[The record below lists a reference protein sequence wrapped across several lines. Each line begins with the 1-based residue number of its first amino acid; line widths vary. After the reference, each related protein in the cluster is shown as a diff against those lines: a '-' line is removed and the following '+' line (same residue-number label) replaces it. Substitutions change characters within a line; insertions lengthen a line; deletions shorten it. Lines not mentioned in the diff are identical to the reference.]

1 MTQDLY
7 YIDEGYYDIGYFVYT
22 ADAEAAV
29 ATTSQIACTAGIIAN
44 GQASLEATFSQTAA
58 LSHIYG
64 ADLFAMSNA
73 SLAAEVSRIR
83 DNNIAV
89 AGVFSIS
96 TDASRTVNI
105 SASEDFAFS
114 ISMINARIRASEAA
128 IDAAF
133 SLAADAVRLDGGLI
147 VEAYGTWTSST
158 SLNVQVELIKQ
169 SSIDA
174 TVSTQLAATISH
186 IQGADLNAFNQVQL
200 IASADKI
207 LSTTSS
213 LNSTTDLAVT
223 SLRIFDNVVH
233 VDLTASQV
241 ISIGV
246 IKTST
251 NSLTAQVDL
260 TATISHIH
268 GADLNA
274 FNTAALTVSI
284 DKYVGISLDLSLT
297 FTQLSNVN
305 KQAIALLDLTTSTVL
320 DAQVQKVKEF
330 SSNIISSSQLS
341 ADINLIKFYSNLQ
354 WVPTNGSPAYNSTY
368 RAQPSNSGASV
379 SLITG
384 TLGTSRYLTT
394 NGNASSKLS
403 IDLSRFTAWTVEFW
417 FGVTVNPYTTGGDG
431 HTLFTALN
439 DAGQTSFEIRNIKPS
454 GGAAYTRAT
463 LYDTSGTSY
472 VIELPTLAPSS
483 TLTHIALQ
491 RNINGSISFYQN
503 GLRSATYAGPATFR
517 SNTKFQI
524 SESINDTVATS
535 WLFDEVRVSSVAR
548 YTGLSFTVPTTKFEL
563 DTSTPLLSHFDNTIS
578 IVNSEI
584 TANLISSSFINASV
598 IRLPGI
604 IIDLPSQS
612 TLSAIPENRTKDLSA
627 SLQSNGF
634 LVSAVGRIRPFV
646 DIEVATFSLDGSA
659 NVIKGIAVV
668 LSSSTSLNSLITKTL
683 GIIEINASSTAQ
695 LTANYGILTAGS
707 VELTT
712 SSNLDAYL
720 GLIKRTAS
728 NQTANFALEVQV
740 LAAKVTDAS
749 LNVIT
754 SFNLTNDKLVSGT
767 ASLSSQINLQA
778 IAGNTVPFISTPNS
792 SFNLDCSLER
802 IIGIASSLDTNSQL
816 LANVTIDKTFTIGL
830 ASQITQ
836 IVIATSTRTLVI
848 STESIASELVAIS
861 RILKP
866 GASLFSQ
873 SQLVA
878 NASVISSRI
887 NADLVSNLEL
897 VVRLTRLAGLSSQQ
911 IASSQLQAQLG
922 KVVNAQAGLTMQA
935 FTLTVL
941 NKVTFDPE
949 LTWKI
954 PSENRYWKI
963 PREIN
968 LDDAIVYLVPREIRN
983 WTIPAENNYY
993 VVEYEDRIYKI
1004 KGK

>member
-147 VEAYGTWTSST
+147 VEAYGTWTSSS
-158 SLNVQVELIKQ
+158 SL
-169 SSIDA
+169 DA
-174 TVSTQLAATISH
+174 GASLAKGLAANISSSLELTASISH
-186 IQGADLNAFNQVQL
+186 IEGADLNAFNT
-200 IASADKI
+200 ASLSISLDKI
-207 LSTTSS
+207 VGNAVSLE
-213 LNSTTDLAVT
+213 LNSQV
-223 SLRIFDNVVH
+223 SLTALRLLDFDSH
-233 VDLTASQV
+233 LDLTASQV
-241 ISIGV
+241 
-246 IKTST
+246 TST
-251 NSLTAQVDL
+251 SVNKPFDSLLASTVAL

-274 FNTAALTVSI
+274 FNTAALTSSI
-284 DKYVGISLDLSLT
+284 DKFTGVSTSLTLSFNQTSTILRLKGFSLGLQATATLTSNATKLRTVNASLQSSSVLSSSAIETFNASRPFTLHRRFGPNLISLDPSNISTAQKKYGSASLFVQGYRTNNSTGELAEVNPNATTNPFFINSSQDFYISFWTYFSTGPTSASTSGIYSSILQLPGIDLGLRSTT
-297 FTQLSNVN
+297 FDSDPYLRAGSNFTIQEQTQEVSRNVWYRWE
-305 KQAIALLDLTTSTVL
+305 AYRIGSTVTFKFNNQIVGT
-320 DAQVQKVKEF
+320 ATF
-330 SSNIISSSQLS
+330 SDTIGTFGSSGGTIRIGHQTNGFIPSNIYFDDIFIS
-341 ADINLIKFYSNLQ
+341 
-354 WVPTNGSPAYNSTY
+354 VGTNAVQNT
-368 RAQPSNSGASV
+368 
-379 SLITG
+379 
-384 TLGTSRYLTT
+384 
-394 NGNASSKLS
+394 
-403 IDLSRFTAWTVEFW
+403 
-417 FGVTVNPYTTGGDG
+417 
-431 HTLFTALN
+431 
-439 DAGQTSFEIRNIKPS
+439 KPS
-454 GGAAYTRAT
+454 GEIFDGALTT
-463 LYDTSGTSY
+463 TKLLY
-472 VIELPTLAPSS
+472 
-483 TLTHIALQ
+483 HF
-491 RNINGSISFYQN
+491 NGDAI
-503 GLRSATYAGPATFR
+503 
-517 SNTKFQI
+517 
-524 SESINDTVATS
+524 
-535 WLFDEVRVSSVAR
+535 DET
-548 YTGLSFTVPTTKFEL
+548 TGLQNATASL
-563 DTSTPLLSHFDNTIS
+563 STSA
-578 IVNSEI
+578 V
-584 TANLISSSFINASV
+584 
-598 IRLPGI
+598 
-604 IIDLPSQS
+604 
-612 TLSAIPENRTKDLSA
+612 LSAAPENRTKDLSA

-634 LVSAVGRIRPFV
+634 LVSAAGRIRPFV
-646 DIEVATFSLDGSA
+646 DIEVATFSLDGSL
-659 NVIKGIAVV
+659 NVIKGTEVV
-668 LSSSTSLNSLITKTL
+668 LSSSSSLNSLITKNIGT
-683 GIIEINASSTAQ
+683 IEINASSTAQ

-707 VELTT
+707 VELSS

-720 GLIKRTAS
+720 DLIKRTAANTS
-728 NQTANFALEVQV
+728 ANFALEVQV

-941 NKVTFDPE
+941 SKVTFDPE